1 MNIITSG
8 GPMKSTKK
16 VLLTMFI
23 LAGINIPSMAQITF
37 GSWGRA
43 VITPLAFSG
52 ENSAVS
58 AATSTWGDVPRIGF
72 SANGT
77 APSGNIGFNLDF
89 DFGIDITNNNNIAI
103 IGDNAKAWVKPL
115 GMVLPERFNM
125 LKFTAGWFKEDELR
139 GKIGA
144 TEFASWLLPNG
155 GKNEDSI
162 FTRFDASAGAHFRL
176 EPLLW
181 LDSPWNGLT
190 IQGAFG
196 SNAIGAPGN
205 GLRAILNLY
214 NNEAN
219 TTNNIKEF
227 LYNEDHDTWDGERK
241 TSALDVY
248 KAGQYALS
256 YRIPDIGLTRFQF
269 IGNNREVFRWP
280 TITSAGITLDEQKL
294 LVAGIN
300 TGSPEKSAD
309 IFEFAFLYDSIS
321 GLKVDAGVK
330 IPLSYTTTIDFVI
343 YDRVFYG
350 NKAEAIERGQL
361 RKEYTVQLPYST
373 AVGAD
378 WTPSFLPGL
387 NIMARLDMSFGG
399 KIERSEENISI
410 ENGFGLNA
418 WLVPSYEVFPNFKAG
433 LDLGI
438 DVHARDKVVYNGAPY
453 NDEDEAAEALAVSE
467 YTDFG
472 IGVWIELGVG
482 GGKVRAGVV
491 TMLPDKPR
499 YKVYEVSGTYYN
511 NPKFLGDPVI
521 SIPISFTYSF

>member
-1 MNIITSG
+1 
-8 GPMKSTKK
+8 MKSAKT
-16 VLLTMFI
+16 LLFAILI
-23 LAGINIPSMAQITF
+23 LAGINTTVMAQITF
-37 GSWGRA
+37 SSWGRA

-52 ENSAVS
+52 EYSSVS

-72 SANGT
+72 SANGLS
-77 APSGNIGFNLDF
+77 PSGNIGFNLDF

-115 GMVLPERFNM
+115 GLVLPERFNM

-219 TTNNIKEF
+219 TTNSLNEF
-227 LYNEDHDTWDGERK
+227 LYNENHPTWDGERI

-248 KAGQYALS
+248 KAGQYAIS
-256 YRIPDIGLTRFQF
+256 YRIPDVGLARFQF
-269 IGNNREVFRWP
+269 IGSNLYAFRWP
-280 TITSAGITLDEQKL
+280 TVTSAGISTDEQKL

-300 TGSPEKSAD
+300 AGSPDKSAD
-309 IFEFAFLYDSIS
+309 VLEFAFLYD
-321 GLKVDAGVK
+321 GLDGLTVDAGVK
-330 IPLSYTTTIDFVI
+330 IPLSYTTTIDFVV

-350 NKAEAIERGQL
+350 NKAEAITSGQL
-361 RKEYTVQLPYST
+361 RKEYTVQLPYS
-373 AVGAD
+373 AALGLN
-378 WTPSFLPGL
+378 WTPSFLSGL
-387 NIMARLDMSFGG
+387 NIMSRFDMSFGG
-399 KIERSEENISI
+399 KIERTEEDISI
-410 ENGFGLNA
+410 ENGLGLNA
-418 WLVPSYEVFPNFKAG
+418 WLIPSYTIFPNFTVG

-491 TMLPDKPR
+491 TMLPGKPR
-499 YKVYEVSGTYYN
+499 YKVYEVSGVYYS
-511 NPKFLGDPVI
+511 NPKFLGDPVV

>member
-1 MNIITSG
+1 
-8 GPMKSTKK
+8 MKSVKNFLF
-16 VLLTMFI
+16 VILILT
-23 LAGINIPSMAQITF
+23 GINIPVMAQITF
-37 GSWGRA
+37 SSWGRA

-52 ENSAVS
+52 KYSAVS

-115 GMVLPERFNM
+115 GLVLPERFNM

-181 LDSPWNGLT
+181 LDSSWNGLT

-219 TTNNIKEF
+219 TTNSRDEF
-227 LYNEDHDTWDGERK
+227 QYNENHETWDGDRN

-248 KAGQYALS
+248 KAGQYAIS
-256 YRIPDIGLTRFQF
+256 YRIPDVGLARFQF
-269 IGNNREVFRWP
+269 IGSNLYAFRWP
-280 TITSAGITLDEQKL
+280 TITSAGITSDEQKL

-300 TGSPEKSAD
+300 TGGPDKSAD
-309 IFEFAFLYDSIS
+309 VIEFAFLYDGLE

-330 IPLSYTTTIDFVI
+330 IPLSYTTTIDFVV

-350 NKAEAIERGQL
+350 NNAEAITSGQL
-361 RKEYTVQLPYST
+361 RKEYTVQLSYS
-373 AVGAD
+373 AALGMD
-378 WTPSFLPGL
+378 WRPSFLPNL
-387 NIMARLDMSFGG
+387 NIMTRFDMSFGG
-399 KIERSEENISI
+399 KIERVEEDISI

-418 WLVPSYEVFPNFKAG
+418 WLVPSYAVFPNFTVG
-433 LDLGI
+433 LDLAI
-438 DVHARDKVVYNGAPY
+438 DVHARDKVVYNGFPY
-453 NDEDEAAEALAVSE
+453 NDDTEAEEALAVSE

-472 IGVWIELGVG
+472 IGFWLELGVG

-499 YKVYEVSGTYYN
+499 YKVYEVLGTYYN